1 MSDLD
6 TTTFNTPNGFLT
18 TSFNTL
24 PSPPETLPQDVAVSV
39 VIRSDNRIVMG
50 GYSQYTTDS
59 YITLSCY
66 NTDGSLYLGFGS
78 GTGKVLQPGLP
89 IGLIGCNVND
99 VILQPNNYIIV
110 TGNTSYLDPFSF
122 TIRPSMFVARFTDV
136 GVLDTTFNFGFG
148 VVIISPSTFNSG
160 GNVFDQCYSNSVIIQ
175 PSDGYIVL
183 GGGVRKLSLPNNKIF
198 ISLVRFDTTGA
209 LDTSFGTNGNGTVYA
224 AFNLL
229 TNNEDFCNCL
239 SIQTDGKIV
248 SGGVNSPAPSPAA
261 SQNLSVS
268 RFTISGI
275 LDTTFNSLGV
285 SPGFLIIIPNLP
297 IYNYNFSSGL
307 GINSVGQ
314 IIISSYITKT
324 SGEQCFG
331 LAAVTSSG
339 LFPGT
344 LDASF
349 GTGGQ
354 TVLDLSPTYDLTGPL
369 FSSCANALALQTDN
383 KIVITG
389 GFRYPPQILPVITQG
404 FSLARFNTN
413 GTLDLTFG
421 VAGLGYILSDLIP
434 SITDNEIGYSV
445 AIQTDGKVL
454 VGGTVVNIEDSG
466 ANKYFILARYFYTPI
481 PDPVPIAP
489 ICFPAGTP
497 VLTDQGYIEID
508 KIEPSNNTINGRP
521 IIAITKTITPYDKLV
536 CFERG
541 SLGYNIPNR
550 TTCISTDHCII
561 YRNKLI
567 EAHKFVNRKRRIYY
581 VKYNGKYLYNVLMNR
596 HYCMTVNNIKVETLN
611 PRNIIAK
618 LYTNDYNAEYKIE
631 LINRI
636 NKHYLHKAEQHNMKD
651 CISKNM
657 MLNYTRAKN
666 QRYRIHRYNQLMNYK
681 SFFTRKRDYNAEHYP
696 VVNVALQ
703 NTTNTT
709 NTTNTKN
716 INDIITNESI
726 QSIPQKI
733 SEPIAVESRAIESK
747 AIESKAIK
755 TKITKPKIKID
766 IIGKSKVTLKKIIG
780 ANNKLRICSHKYVSN
795 KHK

>member
-6 TTTFNTPNGFLT
+6 TTTFNPPNGFVT
-18 TSFNTL
+18 TDFNTL
-24 PSPPETLPQDVAVSV
+24 VPEPLPQDIAVSV
-39 VIRSDNRIVMG
+39 VIRSDNRIIMG

-66 NTDGSLYLGFGS
+66 NTDGSLYTGFGG
-78 GTGKVLQPGLP
+78 GTGKVLEPGSSL
-89 IGLIGCNVND
+89 GLTGCNVND

-110 TGNTSYLDPFSF
+110 TGNTSSPDPLYPPPFYPL
-122 TIRPSMFVARFTDV
+122 RPSMFVARFTPL
-136 GVLDTTFNFGFG
+136 GVLDTMTFGG
-148 VVIISPSTFNSG
+148 GSGYVIIPPSFFDSG

-183 GGGVRKLSLPNNKIF
+183 GGSVRKLLLPNNKSF
-198 ISLVRFDTTGA
+198 IALVRLDTTGV
-209 LDTSFGTNGNGTVYA
+209 LDNSFGTTGNGTVYA
-224 AFNLL
+224 SFNSF

-239 SIQTDGKIV
+239 SIQTNGYIV
-248 SGGVNSPAPSPAA
+248 SGGVNSPAPSAT
-261 SQNLSVS
+261 SHNLSVS
-268 RFTISGI
+268 RFTPGGT
-275 LDTTFNSLGV
+275 LDTAFNGS
-285 SPGFLIIIPNLP
+285 GFLIIPNNFPSLS
-297 IYNYNFSSGL
+297 YNSNFSSGI

-324 SGEQCFG
+324 TSETCFG
-331 LAAVTSSG
+331 VAAVTSS
-339 LFPGT
+339 GT

-354 TVLDLSPTYDLTGPL
+354 NVLDLSPTYDLTGIA
-369 FSSCANALALQTDN
+369 FSSGANALALQSDN
-383 KIVITG
+383 KIVIVG
-389 GFRYPPQILPVITQG
+389 GFRYPTQIQPVITQG
-404 FSLARFNTN
+404 FSLARFNMD

-421 VAGLGYILSDLIP
+421 LAGLGYILSDLI
-434 SITDNEIGYSV
+434 SSTIDNEIGYSV

-454 VGGTVVNIEDSG
+454 VGGTVINIEDSG

-481 PDPVPIAP
+481 PDPIAP

-550 TTCISTDHCII
+550 TTYISTEHCIV

-567 EAHKFVNRKRRIYY
+567 EARKFVNKKRRIYY

-618 LYTNDYNAEYKIE
+618 LYTNDYNTEYKIE

-636 NKHYLHKAEQHNMKD
+636 NNHYLHKAEQNAMKER
-651 CISKNM
+651 ISKNM

-666 QRYRIHRYNQLMNYK
+666 QRYRIHRYNQLMDYK
-681 SFFTRKRDYNAEHYP
+681 RFFTRKRAYNADHYP

-716 INDIITNESI
+716 IIDVITNESI

-733 SEPIAVESRAIESK
+733 SEPIAVESKAVESK
-747 AIESKAIK
+747 SVK